1 MGVLMPLE
9 MLPAAF
15 FLSTTSLEKEYGND
29 RDEWDAASQSTRER
43 G

>member
-15 FLSTTSLEKEYGND
+15 FCRPLPEEKEYGND
-29 RDEWDAASQSTRER
+29 RDEWDAAAHGPR
-43 G
+43 